1 MINNNNNNNNNNDK
15 CETKYVLVLPT
26 EERKGKRRIFC
37 ENTRRNI
44 SDLELL
50 PFRGVILIHL
60 PECTPD
66 VTKSTAS
73 FYLAAENCALM
84 AIPALLAAVDG

>member
-1 MINNNNNNNNNNDK
+1 VRDK
-15 CETKYVLVLPT
+15 IAFSCCQRKKEKKK
-26 EERKGKRRIFC
+26 ERYFAKIS
-37 ENTRRNI
+37 RRNI
-44 SDLELL
+44 SDPELL